1 MVDKLN
7 RKIAVG
13 DDVYTKGYY
22 SCDLNLLTQVK
33 KINPTKIVMTA
44 TSRNYRA
51 KAIKNITRY
60 PSECIVVTEQLAY
73 NRQTWPENYI

>member
-22 SCDLNLLTQVK
+22 SCDLNLLTQVE

-44 TSRNYRA
+44 TSRNYRT
-51 KAIKNITRY
+51 KVIKNITRY

>member
-1 MVDKLN
+1 MVNKLN
-7 RKIAVG
+7 RRIAINDIVFA
-13 DDVYTKGYY
+13 KGYY

-33 KINPTKIVMTA
+33 KINSTKIVMTA
-44 TSRNYRA
+44 TSRNR
-51 KAIKNITRY
+51 KTRAIKNITRY

>member
-1 MVDKLN
+1 MVNKLN
-7 RKIAVG
+7 RKIAISDTVFA
-13 DDVYTKGYY
+13 KGYY
-22 SCDLNLLTQVK
+22 SCDFNLLTQVK

-44 TSRNYRA
+44 TSRNYRT
-51 KAIKNITRY
+51 KAIKNITHY